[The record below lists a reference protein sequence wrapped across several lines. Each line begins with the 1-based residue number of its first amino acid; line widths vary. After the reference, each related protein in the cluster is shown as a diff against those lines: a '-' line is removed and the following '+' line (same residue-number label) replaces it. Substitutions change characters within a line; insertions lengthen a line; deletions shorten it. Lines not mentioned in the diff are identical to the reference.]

1 MNIQLGNH
9 CQFLPQVST
18 SSQAAVCIPVC
29 ITAYSNATCKIQ
41 DMVVEFAR
49 MNMHQ
54 LLEETEKAV
63 SALPL
68 YLSMYVC
75 LYDSTK

>member
-1 MNIQLGNH
+1 M
-9 CQFLPQVST
+9 
-18 SSQAAVCIPVC
+18 CI
-29 ITAYSNATCKIQ
+29 IQ

-63 SALPL
+63 SI
-68 YLSMYVC
+68 
-75 LYDSTK
+75 

>member
-1 MNIQLGNH
+1 M
-9 CQFLPQVST
+9 
-18 SSQAAVCIPVC
+18 CI
-29 ITAYSNATCKIQ
+29 IQ

-63 SALPL
+63 SISEV
-68 YLSMYVC
+68 LSYVTHADFIFIFF
-75 LYDSTK
+75 L